1 MDLMK
6 TKEIWLQVGIW
17 GYNGIEIGFWSGVF
31 PTCIGNTLKLYNRN
45 SVVGLA
51 GIIVGVGEILGA
63 LFTMVTCRGEKPPRG
78 ILTCLGMVLQGRGLL
93 KV

>member
-6 TKEIWLQVGIW
+6 TKEIWLQVGLW
-17 GYNGIEIGFWSGVF
+17 GYIGFEGCFWSGVF
-31 PTCIGNTLKLYNRN
+31 QTCIGNTLKLYNRN

-78 ILTCLGMVLQGRGLL
+78 IMICLGMVLQDRGLI
-93 KV
+93 KI